1 MCQRSAVTTAASD
14 WRALVFAFVSS
25 HSHSHTCSGRSEIPK
40 MSANNDG
47 VEATALCRRAL
58 GLLTLYNKGG
68 RHDWTDS
75 LVFARP
81 LTTRPVASHQHAGYR
96 LRFGR
101 LSQSTPYSASPHESR
116 PEGALDTLAPT
127 NHSITA
133 AGRSRIWSR
142 VSLPGSQFCE
152 RASFGSSL
160 TIVRHKKVHLQT
172 SSLGADTSR
181 LVGKRSCSDRAPLIM
196 RY

>member
-75 LVFARP
+75 LFVFARP

-101 LSQSTPYSASPHESR
+101 LSQSTPYSASPHESHPKEHWIHSPR
-116 PEGALDTLAPT
+116 PIIQSLRLVVVI
-127 NHSITA
+127 S
-133 AGRSRIWSR
+133 GRAYRCPAVNSADGRPS
-142 VSLPGSQFCE
+142 V
-152 RASFGSSL
+152 A
-160 TIVRHKKVHLQT
+160 HLQ
-172 SSLGADTSR
+172 L
-181 LVGKRSCSDRAPLIM
+181 
-196 RY
+196 